1 MTKTN
6 NMVKINDNF
15 LFKNLKLLRS
25 HSGESQNSFALIFN
39 LKRTNITSYE
49 GGTEPKLS
57 FLLDV
62 ANHFN
67 IKLDDLVCSD
77 LNLHSELLDPKAGNI
92 STETVGCIELQK
104 KIEEL
109 KKDKAIL
116 AEQIVLKDQ
125 QIQRLWKEIDEL
137 QSNHTN

>member
-6 NMVKINDNF
+6 SMVKISDSF
-15 LFKNLKLLRS
+15 LSSNLKLLRTR
-25 HSGESQNSFALIFN
+25 GEESQGFFAQRFG

-57 FLLDV
+57 FLIDV
-62 ANHFN
+62 ANYFN

-77 LNLHSELLDPKAGNI
+77 LSLHPELLDPESTDI
-92 STETVGCIELQK
+92 SQESEDCTKLRKE
-104 KIEEL
+104 IEEL

-116 AEQIVLKDQ
+116 AEQIALKDQ
-125 QIQRLWKEIDEL
+125 QIQRLWKEIDDL
-137 QSNHTN
+137 KSGK